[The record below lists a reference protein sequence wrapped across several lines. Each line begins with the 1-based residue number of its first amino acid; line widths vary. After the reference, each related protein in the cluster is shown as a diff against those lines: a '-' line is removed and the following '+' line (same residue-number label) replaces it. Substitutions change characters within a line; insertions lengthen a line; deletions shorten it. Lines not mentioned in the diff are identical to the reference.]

1 MTADN
6 KQFDNAM
13 TDLHNQAA
21 SLQNSYSEERDI
33 VNQLLGQAQMADAFG
48 KFSQTVWASK
58 LAYVKENKLYK
69 AIAGQKTPNG
79 LELSGT
85 WAEFCNMLGCSDE
98 KANQDIANLKAFGEE
113 ALESMSR
120 MGIGY
125 REMRQF
131 RKLPADQKE
140 ALISVAKEGDKE
152 SFLELAEDIFVKH
165 SKEKEELSKQLA
177 NTQADYE
184 AQGEV
189 LNSKSMELTETR
201 LELEKTRRRIQSMP
215 ANEAI
220 KELRDEVQQA
230 TYEAE
235 VPLMGKLREGFELL
249 TKTGAETGTD
259 HRAFM
264 SAQVKQVELQ
274 LIALR
279 EEFGLSDE
287 IGDAGELG
295 WLEDME
301 PRSEEQFD
309 FVSGEFSP
317 TQQDVEA

>member
-1 MTADN
+1 MSELDKAL
-6 KQFDNAM
+6 
-13 TDLHNQAA
+13 TDIHNQAA
-21 SLQNSYSEERDI
+21 SLQGAYSEDRDI
-33 VNQLLGQAQMADAFG
+33 VNQLLGQAQMADAFAQ
-48 KFSQTVWASK
+48 FSLTVSTSK
-58 LAYVKENKLYK
+58 MAYVKENKLYK
-69 AIAGQKTPNG
+69 GLAGQKTADG
-79 LELSGT
+79 QQLTGT
-85 WAEFCNMLGCSDE
+85 WEDFCKLLGRSRQQVDE
-98 KANQDIANLKAFGEE
+98 DILNLKSLGEE

-131 RKLPADQKE
+131 RKLPSDQKE

-152 SFLELAEDIFVKH
+152 SFLELAEDIIAKH
-165 SKEKEELSKQLA
+165 AKEKEELTAKLS

-184 AQGEV
+184 AQSEV
-189 LNSKSMELTETR
+189 LNEKSMELTKTR
-201 LELEKTRRRIQSMP
+201 LELEQTRKRIQSMP

-279 EEFGLSDE
+279 EQFGLSDE
-287 IGDAGELG
+287 IGDEGELG
-295 WLEDME
+295 WLSAIDST
-301 PRSEEQFD
+301 PHDEEQFD
-309 FVSGEFSP
+309 FVDGEYTP
-317 TQQDVEA
+317 ANKDAEA

>member
-1 MTADN
+1 MSADN
-6 KQFDNAM
+6 TRFDNAM

-33 VNQLLGQAQMADAFG
+33 VNQLLGQAQMAGAFED
-48 KFSQTVWASK
+48 FSRTVRTSK

-69 AIAGQKTPNG
+69 SIAGQKNPHG
-79 LELSGT
+79 AELSGT
-85 WAEFCNMLGCSDE
+85 WEEFCKILGRSVD
-98 KANQDIANLKAFGEE
+98 QVDRDIANLKAFGEE

-184 AQGEV
+184 AQSEV

-215 ANEAI
+215 ADEAI
-220 KELRDEVQQA
+220 KELRNEVQQA

-249 TKTGAETGTD
+249 TKIGAETGTD

-295 WLEDME
+295 WLEEME
-301 PRSEEQFD
+301 PRAEKQFD
-309 FVSGEFSP
+309 FVDGEYSP
-317 TQQDVEA
+317 SNKDSEA